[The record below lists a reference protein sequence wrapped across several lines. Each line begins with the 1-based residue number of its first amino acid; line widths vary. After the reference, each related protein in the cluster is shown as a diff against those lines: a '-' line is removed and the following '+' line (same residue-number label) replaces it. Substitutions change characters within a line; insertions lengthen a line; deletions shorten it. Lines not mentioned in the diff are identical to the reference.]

1 MIMPTTKLKTL
12 KAERIRALIL
22 RDEFRILMEKAHK
35 DVLRLDREI
44 EDEQHQ
50 VQDKPNK
57 TQGER
62 LAG

>member
-35 DVLRLDREI
+35 DILRLDKEI

-50 VQDKPNK
+50 VQDKLNK
-57 TQGER
+57 T
-62 LAG
+62 

>member
-1 MIMPTTKLKTL
+1 MPITKLETL

-44 EDEQHQ
+44 EDEQYQ
-50 VQDKPNK
+50 VQDKLNK
-57 TQGER
+57 TQDER